1 MNDNSKKNYIEG
13 IDDDFKDIVSM
24 LGTTDFS
31 KRSNKKAVYNKT
43 LKNHE
48 KSGNMKKSNIL
59 KKG

>member
-1 MNDNSKKNYIEG
+1 
-13 IDDDFKDIVSM
+13 M